1 MARVCAAAIII
12 AGFFVTGDVAAVIQ
26 GGRTA
31 AAAVAGLKGQATT
44 WLIDLCSARPTLAKA
59 APKPP
64 EASSPAAALPA
75 AEQYELPAIP
85 AETVGSIQLAALK
98 PGDRLQLWCKGEG
111 TQQLE
116 QVTIDWIDPAAG
128 EALLTRQVHTPA
140 SGWQPRRV
148 RINAAVVENGKMLPV
163 TPVLPVPL
171 PLGSP
176 AMVGQRPTA
185 STTEHLGPVVAI
197 RLVSR

>member
-31 AAAVAGLKGQATT
+31 ATAVAGLKGQVAT
-44 WLIDLCSARPTLAKA
+44 WLTDLRSGGPALAKA
-59 APKPP
+59 PPKPP
-64 EASSPAAALPA
+64 EESSPAVTLPA
-75 AEQYELPAIP
+75 AEQHGGAAIP
-85 AETVGSIQLAALK
+85 AGTVGSIQLTALK

-111 TQQLE
+111 TERLE

-128 EALLTRQVHTPA
+128 EALLTRQVHSPA

-148 RINAAVVENGKMLPV
+148 RINIAVVQNGQLLPV
-163 TPVLPVPL
+163 TPVA
-171 PLGSP
+171 GSP
-176 AMVGQRPTA
+176 VMVGQQPTA
-185 STTEHLGPVVAI
+185 SATDHLGPVVAI